1 MAPQLLD
8 RRSFLQVTA
17 LAGGGLLIGT
27 YLGPAAE
34 AAEALAQGAAR
45 FSPNAFITIA
55 GSGAVTIIAKNPEVG
70 QGVKTMLPMLIAEE
84 LEVDWSAIT
93 IEQGDLDPEAYG
105 PQSAGGSQSTPVN
118 WDPLRQAG
126 AVGRQMLIA
135 AAAATWGVPEGE
147 LSARSGR
154 VHHAASNRSAGYGE
168 LAARAAT
175 LTPPDPKTVPLK
187 DPKDYRII
195 GKATRGVDNH
205 AIVTGKPIFSADF
218 TVPNMLWAV
227 YEKAPAYGAEVAS
240 ANLDEIKGMPGVR
253 HAFVL
258 KGDGDLT
265 SLVGGVAIVADTW
278 WQAKT
283 ARDRLKVEWADHP
296 TMRQSSAGFDQQA
309 EALFK
314 QPPAFSITNVG
325 DVETA
330 LSGAAKTVD
339 ATYSYPFIAH
349 APLEPQNALAY
360 WHDGKM
366 EIWAPS
372 QTPARGRQMVAKS
385 LGLDE
390 ANIIFHLKHGG
401 GGFGRRLYNDSVV
414 EAAAIAKQVGQ
425 PVKLQWTREDDMRH
439 DIYRPGGYH
448 RLRGGVDASGKI
460 VAWHGHFVSYGE
472 GERFAA
478 SANLPA
484 TEFPAGYVAN
494 FGLGASLIPLGVPT
508 GALRAPRSNSVAFVY
523 QSFLDE
529 LAHAAGK
536 DPVQY
541 RLDLLSQPRQLPE
554 GINDDRFDGMR
565 MHAVVKAAAEMAG
578 WGRAVPKGTGLGIA
592 CYYSHRGYFAEVA
605 EVTVDADKGLRVT
618 KVWVAGD
625 VGRQIINPSGAEQQV
640 QGSVLDGLGG
650 AMGQEITIE
659 KGRVVQSNFH
669 EYEPTR
675 MAHAPAEIHVQF
687 LETDFDPTGLGE
699 PALPPILP
707 AVTNAIFAATG
718 ERVRSLPLRKHG
730 YYWA

>member
-8 RRSFLQVTA
+8 RRAFLQVSA
-17 LAGGGLLIGT
+17 LAGGGVMIGT
-27 YLGPAAE
+27 YLGPVS
-34 AAEALAQGAAR
+34 EALAQTPAA

-55 GSGAVTIIAKNPEVG
+55 ANGTITLIAKNPEVG
-70 QGVKTMLPMLIAEE
+70 QGVKTMLPMILAEE
-84 LEVDWSAIT
+84 LEADWKTVKIV
-93 IEQGDLDPEAYG
+93 QGDLDPEAYG

-126 AVGRQMLIA
+126 AVGRHMLIA
-135 AAAATWGVPEGE
+135 AAAATWDVPAGE
-147 LSARSGR
+147 LQARLGR

-175 LTPPDPKTVPLK
+175 LTPPDPKTVALK
-187 DPKDYRII
+187 DPKDYTII
-195 GKATRGVDNH
+195 GKATPGIDNR
-205 AIVTGKPIFSADF
+205 AIVTGTLTFSSDF
-218 TVPNMLWAV
+218 TVPGMLWAQ
-227 YEKAPAYGAEVAS
+227 YEKAPAYGAEVAT
-240 ANLDEIKGMPGVR
+240 ANLDEVRAMPGVR
-253 HAFVL
+253 HAFIL
-258 KGDGDLT
+258 KGDGDIQ
-265 SLVGGVAIVADTW
+265 SLVGGVAIVADSW
-278 WQAKT
+278 WQAKA
-283 ARDRLKVEWADHP
+283 ARDRLQVTWQDHP
-296 TMRQSSAGFDQQA
+296 TMRQSSASFDQQA

-314 QPPAFSITNVG
+314 APPAFSITNVG
-325 DVETA
+325 DVEGA
-330 LSGAAKTVD
+330 LSSATKTVEG
-339 ATYSYPFIAH
+339 TYSYPFIAH
-349 APLEPQNALAY
+349 APLEPQNALAH

-385 LGLDE
+385 LGIDE
-390 ANIIFHLKHGG
+390 AAITFHLLHGG

-414 EAAAIAKQVGQ
+414 EAAAIARQIDR

-448 RLRGGVDASGKI
+448 RLRAGVDAAGRI

-472 GERFAA
+472 GERFAP

-484 TEFPAGYVAN
+484 TEFPAGYVAH

-536 DPVQY
+536 DPVQF
-541 RLDLLSQPRQLPE
+541 RLDLLSATRQLPE
-554 GINDDRFDGMR
+554 GINNDGFDGAR
-565 MHAVVKAAAEMAG
+565 MHAVVKTAAEMAG

-605 EVTVDADKGLRVT
+605 EVIVDADKGVRVA

-625 VGRQIINPSGAEQQV
+625 VGRQIINPSGAEQQM
-640 QGSVLDGLGG
+640 QGSVIDGLGELM
-650 AMGQEITIE
+650 AQEITYENGAAVQDNFNRFPLVRMREAPPVIE
-659 KGRVVQSNFH
+659 SKFVLSDN
-669 EYEPTR
+669 
-675 MAHAPAEIHVQF
+675 APS
-687 LETDFDPTGLGE
+687 GLGE

-718 ERVRSLPLRKHG
+718 ERIRSLPLRKHG